1 MTTKY
6 RNPIIKIVI
15 ITQGFLLILGT
26 LFSFISDYYEGVTD
40 NKIIEVNSR
49 FLELMREENS
59 ISDSRLELLEMATVK
74 EHLVLDKPQL
84 ESFNINIKKI
94 LERYDKKLNTYKPDS
109 YREIRSFSNEILED
123 VEQKRMIF
131 KNLAL
136 MLIVLAF
143 LINAYGVWTI
153 SKFPLQS
160 MP

>member
-15 ITQGFLLILGT
+15 ITQGFLLLLGT

-49 FLELMREENS
+49 FLELMSEENS

-123 VEQKRMIF
+123 VEQKRIIF

>member
-15 ITQGFLLILGT
+15 ITQGFLLLLGT

-49 FLELMREENS
+49 FLELMSEENS

>member
-15 ITQGFLLILGT
+15 ITQGFLLLLGT